1 MGVGGGLG
9 PRALGHQY
17 AGELQVEG
25 PSAEHDPTRQ
35 VGAGEPPQD
44 DQADRGGDED
54 TKSVSFADAGL
65 AAPSPSPPGLLAD
78 TEWLDD
84 AGVPANTRC
93 EGAATALTT
102 DSGALQRVKSA
113 PASLHKMIKRIA
125 EGDEDTKSVSFA
137 DAGLAAP
144 SPSPP
149 GLLPR
154 AETGRLRQQL
164 VAVTEEHDALLGR
177 QQTSDAVISKLQ
189 DREDRAARLENS
201 VELRRELG
209 DVAEAALTTARD
221 RILALEADLAASLL
235 RINHL
240 EEGDDL
246 RHTSLLAQSD
256 EAAAEAAAAHAE
268 SSADTEWLDDA
279 GVPANTRCEGAATVL
294 TTDSGALQPA
304 VTSRGEA
311 TAIGLGPP
319 GAATG
324 GRLGATGVTTEWL
337 DDVGVSDQGGP
348 ANQTSTSTSA
358 PAWVNAFAD
367 VTLELVDASLG
378 RRWDCPTQ
386 NPPADL
392 CRWFCAGCVL
402 MATNCFTCCVRCLE

>member
-1 MGVGGGLG
+1 MSLTQGL
-9 PRALGHQY
+9 
-17 AGELQVEG
+17 
-25 PSAEHDPTRQ
+25 
-35 VGAGEPPQD
+35 EP
-44 DQADRGGDED
+44 ARC
-54 TKSVSFADAGL
+54 AGL
-65 AAPSPSPPGLLAD
+65 AMLPSFSLGRRAATLPPSSLCVELPSADGQESQWSDAANMQRHERRELARAMV
-78 TEWLDD
+78 DD
-84 AGVPANTRC
+84 GGA
-93 EGAATALTT
+93 GAAASFLYNSALSQPTPQPRILAHAAGGGPRSARP
-102 DSGALQRVKSA
+102 DAEAAEAAERRQLHGLHIALSSCRQEK
-113 PASLHKMIKRIA
+113 
-125 EGDEDTKSVSFA
+125 
-137 DAGLAAP
+137 DALEKT
-144 SPSPP
+144 
-149 GLLPR
+149 LR
-154 AETGRLRQQL
+154 HETGRLRQQL

-235 RINHL
+235 RINRL

-378 RRWDCPTQ
+378 TRWDCPTQ

-402 MATNCFTCCVRCLE
+402 MATNCFTCCVHCLL